1 MIKRSNVEVI
11 IAGGGVLFRC
21 AKSEIDVLLIKRNGV
36 WDLPKGKL
44 EENEAIAQC
53 AVREVAEEVGVKL
66 PSLVSP
72 LIETYHEYS
81 IGDKNVGK
89 RTYWFSMILPV
100 TNDVTFTPQ
109 RKEGIHEV
117 KWFKLAEAKNRVGYQ
132 NLVQVLIDFENKMK
146 A

>member
-1 MIKRSNVEVI
+1 MEVI

-21 AKSEIDVLLIKRNGV
+21 VKSEFEVLLIKRNGV

-66 PSLVSP
+66 PCIVNP
-72 LIETYHEYS
+72 LTETYHKYS
-81 IGDKNVGK
+81 IGNKNVGK
-89 RTYWFSMILPV
+89 RTYWFSMILPA

-109 RKEGIHEV
+109 HKEGIHEV
-117 KWFKLAEAKNRVGYQ
+117 EWVKLVEANKRVGYQ
-132 NLVQVLIDFENKMK
+132 NLVQVLIDFENRMK